1 MLTPEL
7 EQLINYAL
15 EDGVLTD
22 KERSV
27 LMRKAQAAG
36 ADLDEFEMILD
47 AKLHEVQRKAQEKVA
62 APKPNSKYGQVRK
75 CPACGAMINALT
87 TKCPECGYEFSN
99 VEAVQSASLLFEKLQ
114 NIEKAKAH
122 ELAEH
127 EEKKNR
133 QLQALSERHN
143 SGGAVKQL
151 ANVLSSDRQ
160 NEERDDLVRT
170 MEKDA
175 QLIERKY
182 LDARLNTIKIFPVSN
197 TKEDLLEL
205 LSMASSSAYD
215 NDGVIGA
222 EEEEVWLQKTDQIYQ
237 KIVICAAGDTKTLN
251 QATNMIVSL
260 IKRLPKNYKNF
271 TRIPK
276 ELRDKVNEELKA
288 QKDQKKEEY
297 KENVINILKGWRGI
311 TLGVAILVFFI
322 CGCIQ
327 DLQPIALLDIVVIV
341 IMVKKTLKAIKE
353 AKSDLLY

>member
-1 MLTPEL
+1 
-7 EQLINYAL
+7 
-15 EDGVLTD
+15 
-22 KERSV
+22 
-27 LMRKAQAAG
+27 
-36 ADLDEFEMILD
+36 
-47 AKLHEVQRKAQEKVA
+47 
-62 APKPNSKYGQVRK
+62 
-75 CPACGAMINALT
+75 MINALT

-99 VEAVQSASLLFEKLQ
+99 VEAVQSASQLFEKLQ

-182 LDARLNTIKIFPVSN
+182 LDARLNTIKIFPVPN

-222 EEEEVWLQKTDQIYQ
+222 EEEVWLQKTDQIYQ

>member
-47 AKLHEVQRKAQEKVA
+47 AKRHEVQKKAQEKAA

-99 VEAVQSASLLFEKLQ
+99 VEAVQSASQLFEKLQ

-182 LDARLNTIKIFPVSN
+182 LDARLNTIKIFPVPN

-222 EEEEVWLQKTDQIYQ
+222 EEEVWLQKTDQIYQ

-288 QKDQKKEEY
+288 QKEQKKEEY

-311 TLGVAILVFFI
+311 TLGAAILVFFI

-341 IMVKKTLKAIKE
+341 IMVRKTLKAIKE

>member
-1 MLTPEL
+1 
-7 EQLINYAL
+7 
-15 EDGVLTD
+15 
-22 KERSV
+22 
-27 LMRKAQAAG
+27 
-36 ADLDEFEMILD
+36 
-47 AKLHEVQRKAQEKVA
+47 
-62 APKPNSKYGQVRK
+62 
-75 CPACGAMINALT
+75 
-87 TKCPECGYEFSN
+87 
-99 VEAVQSASLLFEKLQ
+99 
-114 NIEKAKAH
+114 
-122 ELAEH
+122 
-127 EEKKNR
+127 
-133 QLQALSERHN
+133 
-143 SGGAVKQL
+143 
-151 ANVLSSDRQ
+151 
-160 NEERDDLVRT
+160 
-170 MEKDA
+170 
-175 QLIERKY
+175 
-182 LDARLNTIKIFPVSN
+182 
-197 TKEDLLEL
+197 
-205 LSMASSSAYD
+205 MASSSAYD

-222 EEEEVWLQKTDQIYQ
+222 EEEVWLQKTDQIYQ